1 MIRLCQKKCGT
12 PIKAILIGVNSGK
25 PEDFRVLSDK
35 PIRTLY
41 RFRTV
46 CLHCMQRCIYIYI
59 TQYNLA
65 GDICRVK
72 PLGGDPLLPN
82 VGSTLR

>member
-35 PIRTLY
+35 PIWTLH

-46 CLHCMQRCIYIYI
+46 CLHCIQRCIYIYNTVQFSWGYLSGEAI
-59 TQYNLA
+59 
-65 GDICRVK
+65 GW
-72 PLGGDPLLPN
+72 
-82 VGSTLR
+82 

>member
-35 PIRTLY
+35 PIWTLH

-46 CLHCMQRCIYIYI
+46 DGR
-59 TQYNLA
+59 NPA
-65 GDICRVK
+65 
-72 PLGGDPLLPN
+72 P
-82 VGSTLR
+82 S